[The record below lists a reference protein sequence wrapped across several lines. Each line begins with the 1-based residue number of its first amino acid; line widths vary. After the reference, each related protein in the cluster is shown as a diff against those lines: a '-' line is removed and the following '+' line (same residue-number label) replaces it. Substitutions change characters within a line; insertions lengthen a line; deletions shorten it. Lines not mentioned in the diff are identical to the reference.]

1 MSPAAMR
8 IVLPPK
14 NQLFRAMPAK
24 SSPEKD
30 DGNGLLAATR
40 FNAELIMIIKSY
52 RHIAL
57 FSIFLLRLNQAYVT
71 MIGLMA
77 A

>member
-1 MSPAAMR
+1 MR

-14 NQLFRAMPAK
+14 NQLFRVMPAK

-40 FNAELIMIIKSY
+40 SMPN
-52 RHIAL
+52 
-57 FSIFLLRLNQAYVT
+57 
-71 MIGLMA
+71 
-77 A
+77 

>member
-1 MSPAAMR
+1 
-8 IVLPPK
+8 
-14 NQLFRAMPAK
+14 MPAT

-40 FNAELIMIIKSY
+40 FNAELIMIGNMK
-52 RHIAL
+52 L

-71 MIGLMA
+71 SSPLGYCALAAFMA
-77 A
+77 AR